1 MAERCTVL
9 CESNMRALLKDL
21 CVSLRMVLFRNSQA
35 NRDICHI
42 HTVWL
47 QLTGSLKVYVL

>member
-21 CVSLRMVLFRNSQA
+21 CVSLPPVLFK
-35 NRDICHI
+35 NRKPTERCVTYI
-42 HTVWL
+42 L
-47 QLTGSLKVYVL
+47 GMGSRVLK